1 MEKKPPVNNTW
12 TEIIE
17 LTYFEIDRFEGS
29 NIKYKETEKNDEE
42 KVLSMKFIY
51 RGKKIYFAQG

>member
-1 MEKKPPVNNTW
+1 M
-12 TEIIE
+12 EII
-17 LTYFEIDRFEGS
+17 YFEIDRFEGS

>member
-17 LTYFEIDRFEGS
+17 LIYFEIDRFEGS